1 MRTRVICLFI
11 IVLCQIQSLS
21 LNAQEKKTVTG
32 IVTTFKVIPLNN
44 VQITASKS
52 GEVVYSDSLGIFSI
66 NCTKKDVIEIFAS
79 GFDSKRVK
87 VKKIDNTKINLIYSN
102 TNTSFKSAEKNGH
115 ISKELLEEAIVKYPL
130 KGQKDYSKYRTIYNL
145 ISNEM
150 VATVKVTGTSVYTMK
165 QSSWKGN
172 YEVLYVVDGTIVEDL
187 SYVVPE
193 NIMSIRYVDGP
204 AAARY
209 GMRGGYGALEIE
221 LKQIWVSR

>member
-32 IVTTFKVIPLNN
+32 TVTTFKVIPLNN
-44 VQITASKS
+44 VEITASKS

-102 TNTSFKSAEKNGH
+102 TNTSFKTAIKNGH
-115 ISKELLEEAIVKYPL
+115 ISEELLEEAIVKYPL
-130 KGQKDYSKYRTIYNL
+130 KGQKDYSKYITIYNL
-145 ISNEM
+145 ISGEIPI
-150 VATVKVTGTSVYTMK
+150 VKVKGTSVETTK
-165 QSSWKGN
+165 SSSFSGGSL
-172 YEVLYVVDGTIVEDL
+172 EVLYVVDGTIVDDL
-187 SYVVPE
+187 SFVSPLNVK
-193 NIMSIRYVDGP
+193 SIRYLDGP
-204 AAARY
+204 AATKY
-209 GMRGGYGALEIE
+209 GSRGSNGALEIK
-221 LKQIWVSR
+221 LK